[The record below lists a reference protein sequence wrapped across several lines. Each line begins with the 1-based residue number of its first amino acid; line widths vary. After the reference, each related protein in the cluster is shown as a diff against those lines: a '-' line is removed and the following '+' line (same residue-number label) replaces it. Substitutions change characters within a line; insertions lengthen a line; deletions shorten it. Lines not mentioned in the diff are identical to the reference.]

1 MEREQLLQR
10 AEEALEDAQAIHARL
25 SDKGDGCNHAI
36 SAANHLSV
44 VYTLQGRIDEA
55 EALSRR
61 VVTTSTDVH
70 GETAVITANSLNNL
84 ALVLK
89 RAAVPLD
96 VDDSKRQVLLDE
108 AVVCY
113 SRALDAKSEEL
124 GREHP
129 DTIVTMHNLAEAL
142 LAAGREEAGTA
153 VQQGIIDVLK
163 PDDTQEDT
171 DRQRQGDDLRARER
185 TIRDMLTRN
194 PSSRD
199 A

>member
-1 MEREQLLQR
+1 MISQLTKFQSKMNTDLAFFETTLRSCGDFASAGGVLPGADVAIRPNPQNP
-10 AEEALEDAQAIHARL
+10 EDMIL
-25 SDKGDGCNHAI
+25 
-36 SAANHLSV
+36 
-44 VYTLQGRIDEA
+44 GRVIAYYADIGFY
-55 EALSRR
+55 
-61 VVTTSTDVH
+61 DV
-70 GETAVITANSLNNL
+70 A
-84 ALVLK
+84 
-89 RAAVPLD
+89 D